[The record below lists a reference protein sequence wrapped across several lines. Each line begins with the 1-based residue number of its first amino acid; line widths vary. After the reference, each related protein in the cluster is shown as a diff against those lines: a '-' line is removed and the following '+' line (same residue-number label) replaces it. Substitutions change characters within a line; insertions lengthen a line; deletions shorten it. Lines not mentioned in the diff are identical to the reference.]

1 MLRPF
6 YTWEDTMGV
15 NDVTEA
21 GVAELIALAEATPRR
36 LAASSAG
43 VDNARLSQF
52 PAPDEW
58 SPLQIFNHLRACE
71 EVWMHSVHAML
82 AHENP
87 RLQEIH
93 PRQWIKT
100 HNPYLSQSFAQGL
113 QVFTLRR
120 EALLITLRALTLDD
134 WSRECRIESKTHT
147 VYSHVRRMVLHENT
161 HCDEIGAILKGK

>member
-1 MLRPF
+1 
-6 YTWEDTMGV
+6 MGV

-21 GVAELIALAEATPRR
+21 GIAEIVELARATPRR
-36 LAASSAG
+36 ITASSAG
-43 VDNARLSQF
+43 MDEARLRQALV
-52 PAPDEW
+52 PGEW
-58 SPLQIFNHLRACE
+58 SALEILNHLRACE

-100 HNPYLSQSFAQGL
+100 SNPYTTQSFANCL

-120 EALLITLRALTLDD
+120 EALLMTLSALSPAD
-134 WSRECRIESKTHT
+134 WARQGRIDQKTHT
-147 VYSHVRRMVLHENT
+147 VYSHVRRMVLHEDI
-161 HCDEIGAILKGK
+161 HCDEIDALLKAQ

>member
-1 MLRPF
+1 V
-6 YTWEDTMGV
+6 GV

-21 GVAELIALAEATPRR
+21 AIAELMTLAEATPRR
-36 LAASSAG
+36 LAASTNG
-43 VDNARLSQF
+43 IDDLRLSQP

-82 AHENP
+82 AHETP

-100 HNPYLSQSFAQGL
+100 QNPYLSQSFAQGL
-113 QVFTLRR
+113 RAFTLRR
-120 EALLITLRALTLDD
+120 EALLITLRTLTLSD
-134 WSRECRIESKTHT
+134 WEREARIDSKTHT

-161 HCDEIGAILKGK
+161 HCGEIDAILKTK